1 MAKSDAVWGIDIGQ
15 CALKAL
21 RCRLGDDD
29 ETVVA
34 DAFDYIEYPKILS
47 QPEANPDELIRDALN
62 QFLERNDVK
71 RDKVAMSVSGQ
82 SGLSRF
88 FKPPPVNAK
97 MIPEIV
103 KYEARQQIPFALED
117 VIWDYQQLGGT
128 EVDGFAL
135 ETEIGLFAMKR
146 EQVFRAI
153 RPFMEAEVELDI
165 VQLSPL
171 CVYNFIVHDVLN
183 GGPAADE
190 IDPENPPP
198 SLVIL
203 SVGTETTDLVV
214 TNGIR
219 LWQRSIPLGGN
230 HFTKQ
235 LSKELKLTYAKAEHL
250 KRNAKQSED
259 PKTVFQVM
267 RPIFNDMVSEI
278 QRSLGYFRNID
289 KQAKFGHFVVL
300 GNAIKL
306 PGLRQYLEKNLGHEF
321 LKLDEFN
328 KLTGSSVISAPS
340 FKENVLSYGVCYGLC
355 LQGLGVGKLKTNLLP
370 REFLVERMIR
380 DKKPWSVATV
390 GALMLAFA
398 FNFFFY
404 YSAWYQVN
412 PVRTEE
418 GHTWEAVD
426 AQLKSVDQISLEH
439 IDKDAKQMEQWNH
452 VKALGDELANN
463 YNRKLLWLEVMKAIN
478 EALPR
483 DETRPPGVI
492 PDPNVVPFAQRPEL
506 HIEYI
511 ESMYFPELQ
520 QWFTEP
526 VRNRYLAGQTTDP
539 DAAAAT
545 APAVPAANGAE
556 GDPAAVDPAA
566 VPPDGSDPAAGTQVI
581 GPAGPGWVIE
591 MAGYHYHN
599 VGTTNTGGNYVRNT
613 LIKNLREGKVALPIE
628 PGPGGRTE
636 IFELK
641 ELGIGYPIL
650 VHDPPPDDMYQ
661 IPNPYYTAPA
671 AEAGAGG
678 PLGRPAQ
685 PTAEDKNNPPFYK
698 APKHSFVVQFSWQP
712 KPLSER
718 LEARKKLQA
727 PPPPTADNVAVN
739 ELGGM

>member
-15 CALKAL
+15 CALKAM
-21 RCRLGDDD
+21 RCRLDDD
-29 ETVVA
+29 GVTVIA
-34 DAFDYIEYPKILS
+34 DAFDYIEYPKVLS
-47 QPEANPDELIRDALN
+47 QPEANPEELIKDALT
-62 QFLERNDVK
+62 QFLSNNDVK

-88 FKPPPVNAK
+88 FKPPPVDAK
-97 MIPEIV
+97 MIPDIV

-135 ETEIGLFAMKR
+135 ETEVGLFAMKR

-153 RPFMEAEVELDI
+153 KPFMEAEVELYI

-171 CVYNFIVHDVLN
+171 CVFNFIVHDVLN
-183 GGPAADE
+183 GGPAPED

-203 SVGTETTDLVV
+203 SVGTETTDLVI

-219 LWQRSIPLGGN
+219 LWQRNIPLGGN

-267 RPIFNDMVSEI
+267 RPIFNDMVNEI
-278 QRSLGYFRNID
+278 QRSLGFFRNID
-289 KQAKFGHFVVL
+289 KQAKIGQVVML

-306 PGLRQYLEKNLGHEF
+306 PGLRQYLEKNLGFEF
-321 LKLDEFN
+321 LKLDSFT
-328 KLTGSSVISAPS
+328 KLNGSSVISAPS

-412 PVRTEE
+412 PVRSEDGNNWEQVAQKLESVNQVSNTLIAKDTE
-418 GHTWEAVD
+418 
-426 AQLKSVDQISLEH
+426 
-439 IDKDAKQMEQWNH
+439 QMGQWAH

-463 YNRKLLWLEVMKAIN
+463 YDRKLLWLEVLKAIN
-478 EALPR
+478 ESLPR
-483 DETRPPGVI
+483 DEAHAPGYV
-492 PDPNVVPFAQRPEL
+492 PEPNEVPFSQRPEL

-511 ESMYFPELQ
+511 ESMYFPDMK
-520 QWFTEP
+520 QWFTDT
-526 VRNRYLAGQTTDP
+526 VRNRYLSGESSDP
-539 DAAAAT
+539 M
-545 APAVPAANGAE
+545 APADPAANAPNAP
-556 GDPAAVDPAA
+556 DAVQPA
-566 VPPDGSDPAAGTQVI
+566 DGTATAAAGTQAI
-581 GPAGPGWVIE
+581 GPEGPGWVIE
-591 MAGYHYHN
+591 IGGYHYHN
-599 VGTTNTGGNYVRNT
+599 EGTTNTGGNYVRST
-613 LIKNLREGKVALPIE
+613 LIKHLKSGKVKLSIE
-628 PGPGGRTE
+628 PGPGGQTDL
-636 IFELK
+636 FEMK

-650 VHDPPPDDMYQ
+650 VHDPPPDDSYQ
-661 IPNPYYTAPA
+661 IPNPNYVAPA
-671 AEAGAGG
+671 SEPGQG
-678 PLGRPAQ
+678 PVARPTQ
-685 PTAEDKNNPPFYK
+685 PAADDKNNPPFYR
-698 APKHSFVVQFSWQP
+698 APRHSFVVQFSWQP
-712 KPLSER
+712 KSLSKRFED
-718 LEARKKLQA
+718 RKKLQPA
-727 PPPPTADNVAVN
+727 LPPSQDSVAVN
-739 ELGGM
+739 QQGGT